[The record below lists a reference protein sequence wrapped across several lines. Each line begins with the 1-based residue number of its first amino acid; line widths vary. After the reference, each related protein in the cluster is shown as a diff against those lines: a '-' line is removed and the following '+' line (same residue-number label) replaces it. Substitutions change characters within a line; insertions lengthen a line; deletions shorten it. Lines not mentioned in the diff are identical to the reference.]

1 MKQPIGG
8 YITQFSRITVIQSQL
23 GFALTPYDLF
33 ASII

>member
-8 YITQFSRITVIQSQL
+8 YIAPFSRITVIQSQL

-33 ASII
+33 TSII

>member
-8 YITQFSRITVIQSQL
+8 YTAPFSRIIVIQSQL
-23 GFALTPYDLF
+23 GFVLTPYDHF

>member
-8 YITQFSRITVIQSQL
+8 CIAPFSRITVIQSQL